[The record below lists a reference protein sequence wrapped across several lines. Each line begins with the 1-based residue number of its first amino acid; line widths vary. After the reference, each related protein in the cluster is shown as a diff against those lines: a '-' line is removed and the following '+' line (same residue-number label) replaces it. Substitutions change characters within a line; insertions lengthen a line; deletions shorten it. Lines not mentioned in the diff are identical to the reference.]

1 MSDYDFTTLYKT
13 TNLVVIK
20 KTKKTGDGKMELK
33 NYKLKIENGCGPI
46 EMELVEK
53 STQISLGVFEYPK
66 QKSNFSIF
74 DLEDDEFSYKK
85 SQIVKGGKSVQEY
98 EIWITFP
105 KSQIQFE
112 IEWED
117 FQINQ
122 YWNADEWGE
131 FIFKTKNDNETW
143 DYLGLTDQIQKLT
156 FGF

>member
-112 IEWED
+112 I
-117 FQINQ
+117 
-122 YWNADEWGE
+122 
-131 FIFKTKNDNETW
+131 
-143 DYLGLTDQIQKLT
+143 
-156 FGF
+156 